1 MLDSASFHFLI
12 KTMADYQAVLDR
24 VIDHIKPLL
33 YQGTVAGYI
42 PALAEQS
49 LGQFSIAI
57 QTNDGQSFSAGDID
71 ARFTV
76 QSVSKV
82 MTLTLALQRYGDELW
97 QRVGKEPSGTAF
109 NSLTQLEFE
118 NGLPRNP
125 FINAGAI
132 VTCDA
137 LYSRLGAPIHTM
149 LEHYRA
155 QSGNDKV
162 KINKRVAQSE
172 FEHRYRNAAM
182 AYLMKS
188 FGNFNNDVEEVLWS
202 YFNYCAIEL
211 DCVELAKTFSYL
223 SNQGYCQHSKQQLL
237 TAKQTKQLN
246 SLLFTSGLY
255 DAAGD
260 FAYRVGMPGKSGV
273 AGGIIAVLPNQFT
286 VAVWSPGLD
295 KVGNSVAGIAA
306 LEFLSEELG
315 TAIF

>member
-1 MLDSASFHFLI
+1 MPN
-12 KTMADYQAVLDR
+12 YQTVLDATFTH
-24 VIDHIKPLL
+24 VQPLL
-33 YQGTVAGYI
+33 NKGKVADYI
-42 PALAEQS
+42 PALAEQE
-49 LGQFSIAI
+49 LGQFAMALH
-57 QTNDGQSFSAGDID
+57 TNDGQTFTAGNCN

-82 MTLTLALQRYGDELW
+82 MTLTMALQRYEDELW

-118 NGLPRNP
+118 NGIPRNP

-137 LYSRLGAPIHTM
+137 LFSRLSAPIHTM
-149 LEHYRA
+149 LEQYRS
-155 QSGNDKV
+155 QSGNEKV
-162 KINKRVAQSE
+162 VINKRVAQSE

-188 FGNFNNDVEEVLWS
+188 FGNFTNDVEEVLWS
-202 YFNYCAIEL
+202 YFNYCAIEVN
-211 DCVELAKTFSYL
+211 CTELARTFSYL
-223 SNQGYCQHSKQQLL
+223 SNHGFCSQSQQQLL
-237 TAKQTKQLN
+237 SAKQTKQLN

-273 AGGIIAVLPNQFT
+273 SGTIIAVVPGQFT

-295 KVGNSVAGIAA
+295 KFGNSVAGIAA
-306 LEFLSEELG
+306 LEYVSEQLG

>member
-1 MLDSASFHFLI
+1 MTTA
-12 KTMADYQAVLDR
+12 TPDYQAILQQVAQQ
-24 VIDHIKPLL
+24 VQPLSH
-33 YQGTVAGYI
+33 QGKVADYI

-49 LGQFSIAI
+49 LGQFAIALH
-57 QTNDGQSFSAGDID
+57 TADGQTYRAGHCDS
-71 ARFTV
+71 RFTI

-118 NGLPRNP
+118 NGIPRNP

-137 LYSRLGAPIHTM
+137 LFSRLSAPIHTM
-149 LEHYRA
+149 LESYRSHTA
-155 QSGNDKV
+155 NPKV
-162 KINKRVAQSE
+162 SINKVVAQSE
-172 FEHRYRNAAM
+172 YDHRYRNAAM

-188 FGNFNNDVEEVLWS
+188 FGNFDNQVEEVLWS
-202 YFNYCAIEL
+202 YFNFCAIEL
-211 DCVELAKTFSYL
+211 NVCELAQAFSYL
-223 SNQGYCQHSKQQLL
+223 STGGVCQQSGQRVLS
-237 TAKQTKQLN
+237 ARQTQQLN

-273 AGGIIAVLPNQFT
+273 SGTIIAVAPERFT

-306 LEFLSEELG
+306 LELLAEKLG
-315 TAIF
+315 TALF

>member
-1 MLDSASFHFLI
+1 M
-12 KTMADYQAVLDR
+12 TDYQSILERTVSHVQPFLR
-24 VIDHIKPLL
+24 
-33 YQGTVAGYI
+33 QGQVADYI
-42 PALAEQS
+42 PALAEQQ
-49 LGQFSIAI
+49 LGQFAIAI
-57 QTNDGQSFSAGDID
+57 QTQAGETYCAGACD
-71 ARFTV
+71 AKFTV

-118 NGLPRNP
+118 NGIPRNP

-137 LYSRLGAPIHTM
+137 LYSRLSAPIHTM
-149 LEHYRA
+149 LESYRM
-155 QSGNDKV
+155 QTGNPKLS
-162 KINKRVAQSE
+162 INKVVAQSE
-172 FEHRYRNAAM
+172 YEHRYRNAAM

-188 FGNFNNDVEEVLWS
+188 FGNFSNEVEEVLWS
-202 YFNYCAIEL
+202 YFNFCAIEL
-211 DCVELAKTFSYL
+211 NVAELARCFSYL
-223 SNQGYCQHSKQQLL
+223 SNSGVCTQTDQQILP
-237 TAKQTKQLN
+237 AKQVKQLN

-260 FAYRVGMPGKSGV
+260 FGYRVGMPGKSGV
-273 AGGIIAVLPNQFT
+273 SGAIIAVVPARFT
-286 VAVWSPGLD
+286 IAVWSPGLD

-306 LEFLSEELG
+306 LEFLAEELG